1 MDNKRLAAVVTG
13 ERPNLNELLIPW
25 WPPITDF
32 VYYSIR
38 TLNNLMN
45 QILKKINVSTVK
57 EDCDGLA
64 GRAGCASARGLRER
78 QAEWSGRRGG
88 GQHLRS
94 SGVAFRASAL
104 LRNSKKLNYIWN
116 VLPLFFFTTLLKNKQ
131 EKRKERF
138 VRTTRTWCPRHSRQ
152 TTMNKLVKHGMFKGS
167 ENYGD
172 KTP

>member
-1 MDNKRLAAVVTG
+1 MRQRAAEMSPSFFFLCDFKLRVGSEEMENKRLAAVVTG

-78 QAEWSGRRGG
+78 QAE
-88 GQHLRS
+88 
-94 SGVAFRASAL
+94 
-104 LRNSKKLNYIWN
+104 
-116 VLPLFFFTTLLKNKQ
+116 
-131 EKRKERF
+131 
-138 VRTTRTWCPRHSRQ
+138 
-152 TTMNKLVKHGMFKGS
+152 
-167 ENYGD
+167 
-172 KTP
+172 